1 MSLNT
6 HELHTAFYFSKK
18 RKKLKEEK
26 KKKKNR
32 RKKSIHASSQN
43 ILLHH
48 DNKSSFSLYVYGI
61 DSGFINSYI
70 FSEFWGAVSMEIQ
83 TFVRKKSKTDD
94 KNIKSVHIRR

>member
-1 MSLNT
+1 MNYT
-6 HELHTAFYFSKK
+6 LHFTFLK
-18 RKKLKEEK
+18 REKKLKEEK

-83 TFVRKKSKTDD
+83 TFILVISLYMV
-94 KNIKSVHIRR
+94 I